1 MLRTLID
8 RCLVLKYRLHYFGV
22 SMIID
27 FINNIL
33 KVLYLYSEMILCI
46 EQSNLYNRNTIQVAL
61 KLSSTAIFF
70 FFYILKTLHIGM
82 ISEGKM

>member
-70 FFYILKTLHIGM
+70 YILKTLHIGM